1 MKNLLIAIDFCD
13 HIEKLLDKAQELSTA
28 LKAKVWLLHVA
39 NPTPD
44 FISFEIGPQVV
55 RDQQAHLLK
64 QDHKRLVEIHDRFT
78 KAGLETTAI
87 MIEGPTVYKI
97 LEYAK
102 KSQAD
107 LIVMGTHGSGQLH
120 KLLVGSISEGV
131 LKKSHL
137 PVLLV
142 PTKPI

>member
-13 HIEKLLDKAQELSTA
+13 HIDHILDKAHELASA
-28 LKAKVWLLHVA
+28 LSAKVWLVHVA

-64 QDHKRLVEIHDRFT
+64 QDHKHLVKIHDRFT

-87 MIEGPTVYKI
+87 MIEGPTVEKI
-97 LEYAK
+97 IEYAN
-102 KSQAD
+102 KSHAD
-107 LIVMGTHGSGQLH
+107 MIIMGTHGSGQLH

-137 PVLLV
+137 PVLLI